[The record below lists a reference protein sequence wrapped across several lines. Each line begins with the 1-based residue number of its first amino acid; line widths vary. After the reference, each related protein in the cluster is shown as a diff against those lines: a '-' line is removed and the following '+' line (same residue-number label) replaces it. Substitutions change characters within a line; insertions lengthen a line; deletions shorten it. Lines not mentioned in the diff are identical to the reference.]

1 MSRPQQGLVGVVCA
15 LGLLSATCATRTAP
29 PAPLPFPEPVAATD
43 ARVPYVPGPTRID
56 DGPTGPPEVRGG
68 ATAAAEGGDLTV
80 ADAPSASSVDGTTSP
95 DVELPER
102 DVDQLPDLEI
112 PMNAKVTTFVDL
124 FSRRLK
130 GDLEDGLGR
139 GAQYLPMI
147 REVFRAEGLPLDLAY
162 VPLIE
167 SAFKPSAL
175 SRARAKGI
183 WQFMEGTALENGLQ
197 SDWYIDE
204 RAEPEKAT
212 RAAAKY
218 LRTLYGM
225 FDDWH
230 LALAAYNGGPGRVR
244 RAMRSSGRAD
254 FWSLSESTRYLPRET
269 RDYVPLIL
277 ASVVVA
283 RDPAAYDIAVV
294 PEKAPPVEAIHVAGA
309 VDLRRVAAWAD
320 TPLETLQ
327 ELNPELRRWTTPVL
341 AAEYE
346 LKLPLGT
353 ADLVLERMTLANP
366 EELASLAWYSVAK
379 GDTLIG
385 VARHLGVTR
394 SDLAQANFL
403 SIRAKLQ
410 IGQQLIVPR
419 APSLDQPIGSGP
431 AMTLA
436 RINATPDEMVHV
448 VERGDTLYA
457 LARLYGT
464 TVRALQTWNRIAGS
478 AIQVGQRLTLF
489 PNGTA
494 GVN

>member
-1 MSRPQQGLVGVVCA
+1 
-15 LGLLSATCATRTAP
+15 
-29 PAPLPFPEPVAATD
+29 
-43 ARVPYVPGPTRID
+43 
-56 DGPTGPPEVRGG
+56 
-68 ATAAAEGGDLTV
+68 
-80 ADAPSASSVDGTTSP
+80 
-95 DVELPER
+95 
-102 DVDQLPDLEI
+102 
-112 PMNAKVTTFVDL
+112 
-124 FSRRLK
+124 
-130 GDLEDGLGR
+130 
-139 GAQYLPMI
+139 MI

-183 WQFMEGTALENGLQ
+183 WQFMEGTALKNGLQ

-294 PEKAPPVEAIHVAGA
+294 
-309 VDLRRVAAWAD
+309 
-320 TPLETLQ
+320 
-327 ELNPELRRWTTPVL
+327 
-341 AAEYE
+341 
-346 LKLPLGT
+346 
-353 ADLVLERMTLANP
+353 
-366 EELASLAWYSVAK
+366 
-379 GDTLIG
+379 
-385 VARHLGVTR
+385 
-394 SDLAQANFL
+394 
-403 SIRAKLQ
+403 
-410 IGQQLIVPR
+410 
-419 APSLDQPIGSGP
+419 
-431 AMTLA
+431 
-436 RINATPDEMVHV
+436 
-448 VERGDTLYA
+448 ERGDTLYA

>member
-1 MSRPQQGLVGVVCA
+1 MSRPQQGLVGVDCA

-183 WQFMEGTALENGLQ
+183 WQFMEGTALKNGLQ

-294 PEKAPPVEAIHVAGA
+294 
-309 VDLRRVAAWAD
+309 
-320 TPLETLQ
+320 
-327 ELNPELRRWTTPVL
+327 
-341 AAEYE
+341 
-346 LKLPLGT
+346 
-353 ADLVLERMTLANP
+353 
-366 EELASLAWYSVAK
+366 
-379 GDTLIG
+379 
-385 VARHLGVTR
+385 
-394 SDLAQANFL
+394 
-403 SIRAKLQ
+403 
-410 IGQQLIVPR
+410 
-419 APSLDQPIGSGP
+419 
-431 AMTLA
+431 
-436 RINATPDEMVHV
+436 
-448 VERGDTLYA
+448 ERGDTLYA